1 MRNSFRLR
9 LTLWWVGALTV
20 LLAAFS
26 LGVYSLLARSER
38 DRFDGVLR
46 AAGEVTAMSVNHELE
61 EHNGREAGEPS
72 IREVLQTMHQVSFGR
87 QSIGVFAGTREVARK
102 PGTEGWDGAGPD
114 MEPGFH
120 ERGEFRTY
128 VMDAPVPAFQGAY
141 RVVVAQSTR
150 TLEEELAGVR
160 RVLYLCVPLGVL
172 FASVGGYILARRNLE
187 PIVAMTGEVN
197 RITSQNLHQRL
208 AVANANDELGQLAG
222 TFNELLGRLNRSFDD
237 QRRFMAD
244 ASHELRTP
252 LSVALTAAQVNLEGA
267 PRTTEEYREALR
279 IVTEQLRRLKRIV
292 QDMFL
297 LAQVDSGAF
306 EPAIAPFYLEEVA
319 AEAVRAARVIA
330 EPLGVSVRFP
340 PVQDCTITAD
350 EGLIRQLLLALLD
363 NAIRHTP
370 PGGSVTVSL
379 APDGEDWQLDIIDT
393 GTGIPEADQPH
404 IFDRFYRVSKARTR
418 QAGGSGL
425 GLSIAQWIAA
435 LHGGSLRLLSSG
447 PGGTAFR
454 IRLPKE
460 RRGLS

>member
-9 LTLWWVGALTV
+9 LTLWWAGALAV
-20 LLAAFS
+20 LLVLFS
-26 LGVYSLLARSER
+26 LGVYSLLARSEQ

-46 AAGEVTAMSVNHELE
+46 AAGEVTALSVNHELE
-61 EHNGREAGEPS
+61 EHKGREAGEPS

-87 QSIGVFAGTREVARK
+87 QSIAVFAGQREVARK
-102 PGTEGWDGAGPD
+102 PGTEGWDEAGPNL
-114 MEPGFH
+114 PAGFQDK
-120 ERGEFRTY
+120 GEYRVY
-128 VMDAPVPAFQGAY
+128 VMDAAVPAFRDEY

-160 RVLYLCVPLGVL
+160 RILYLCVPLGVL
-172 FASVGGYILARRNLE
+172 AASVGGYILARRNLE
-187 PIVAMTGEVN
+187 PIVAMTDEVN
-197 RITSQNLHQRL
+197 RITSQSLHQRL
-208 AVANANDELGQLAG
+208 AVANPNDELGQLAG
-222 TFNELLGRLNRSFDD
+222 TFNELLGRLHRSFED

-252 LSVALTAAQVNLEGA
+252 LSVALTAAQVNLEGSA
-267 PRTTEEYREALR
+267 RTPEEYREALR
-279 IVTEQLRRLKRIV
+279 IVTEQLRRLQRIV

-306 EPAIAPFYLEEVA
+306 EPVIAPFYLEEVV

-330 EPLGVSVRFP
+330 EPMGVAVRFP

-370 PGGSVTVSL
+370 GGGSVTVTLS
-379 APDGEDWQLDIIDT
+379 PDGDMWQVDVADT
-393 GTGIPEADQPH
+393 GTGIPETDQPH

-418 QAGGSGL
+418 KAGGSGL
-425 GLSIAQWIAA
+425 GLSIAQWIAT
-435 LHGGSLRLLSSG
+435 LHGGSLLLVSSG

-454 IRLPKE
+454 IRLPRE
-460 RRGLS
+460 WRGLS